1 MKYLGIDFGT
11 TFTKA
16 AMFDSEKNQ
25 TVLVE
30 LNPDNTDFGF
40 GKTKYAM
47 PTVVLVNI
55 TPYNRSYEVGHKAQN
70 MKRYPGTFVYEN
82 FKTSLDS
89 ENDCVQIN
97 PDITYQELIQAVL
110 THVYNTAK
118 LQTLSDFDRVVIT
131 VPAST
136 IRNSPRW
143 QRMYNAARNTFC
155 SNIDIDIIYEPEAA
169 GFALLNE
176 SLKKDP
182 AIDGKTFL
190 VYDFGGGTFDA
201 SVFQVKDE
209 QIFVIGESIGSDD
222 QRKWGGVYID
232 DIIRKD
238 YRMNGLIINTLIE
251 DIENKS
257 LREQMKIEEMLRM
270 EPIKAKIALSTSKLY
285 QFALMDYTLNV
296 EHFNDLIRPMID
308 DTIKYSKSLL
318 ELKAEEGTELSIQ
331 DIKKIF
337 LVGGT
342 SRLQMIP
349 NAWSKERNTNGKAL
363 SFDMEHA
370 DIEIVAIGAAKYNH
384 LRVSPDRLI
393 ELGVLRLSNKDYSE
407 AALHFRNS
415 ETPLGN
421 YLLGLLFF
429 EGLIGNKRNYRKAI
443 QYFEKSGNEQSNA
456 MLAKCAFQGRHGL
469 PRNHEM
475 AKAFLQKAGKLD
487 LTKKISSAIKSNS
500 PAQDILDEIYNFDP
514 IKEVLSNFDIDKLQN
529 KYSKEE
535 PSKSS
540 KDAVSDKSASVEE
553 VKPCSPDLNYSDLMN
568 FASKIFNP

>member
-16 AMFDSEKNQ
+16 AIFDSEKNQ
-25 TVLVE
+25 TALVE

-89 ENDCVQIN
+89 ENDCVQTN

-110 THVYNTAK
+110 THIYNTAK

-143 QRMYNAARNTFC
+143 QRMYNAARNTFG
-155 SNIDIDIIYEPEAA
+155 STIDIDIIYEPEAA

-176 SLKKDP
+176 SLKKDSS
-182 AIDGKTFL
+182 IDGKTFL

-238 YRMNGLIINTLIE
+238 YRRNGSIVNTLIG

-270 EPIKAKIALSTSKLY
+270 EPIKAKIALSTSKFY

-296 EHFNDLIRPMID
+296 EHFNDLISPMID
-308 DTIKYSKSLL
+308 DTIKYSKNLL
-318 ELKAEEGTELSIQ
+318 ELKADEGTELSLQ

-349 NAWSKERNTNGKAL
+349 NAWSKERNKNNKAL
-363 SFDMEHA
+363 SFDIEHA
-370 DIEIVAIGAAKYNH
+370 DIEIVAIGASKYNH

-393 ELGVLRLSNKDYSE
+393 ELGILRLSNKDYSQ
-407 AALHFRNS
+407 AALYFRNS

-443 QYFEKSGNEQSNA
+443 QYFEKSDNEQSNA
-456 MLAKCAFQGRHGL
+456 MLAKCAFQGRLGL
-469 PRNHEM
+469 PRNHQM
-475 AKAFLQKAGKLD
+475 ARKFLGKAGKLD
-487 LTKKISSAIKSNS
+487 LTNKIRTALDANS
-500 PAQDILDEIYNFDP
+500 TSQEILTGIYNYKP
-514 IKEVLSNFDIDKLQN
+514 IEDALSNFDIAKLQN
-529 KYSKEE
+529 KYTESIN
-535 PSKSS
+535 SNR
-540 KDAVSDKSASVEE
+540 VDKSIVTTTDTNRVS
-553 VKPCSPDLNYSDLMN
+553 PCSPELDYSDLMKLAN
-568 FASKIFNP
+568 SLKF

>member
-16 AMFDSEKNQ
+16 AIFDTEKDQ

-47 PTVVLVNI
+47 PTIVLVNI

-70 MKRYPGTFVYEN
+70 MKRYPGTFVYEK

-89 ENDCVQIN
+89 DNDCVQTN
-97 PDITYQELIQAVL
+97 PDITYQELIQAIF

-118 LQTLSDFDRVVIT
+118 LQALSDFDRVVIT

-143 QRMYNAARNTFC
+143 QRMYNAARNTFG
-155 SNIDIDIIYEPEAA
+155 SNMVIDIIYEPEAA
-169 GFALLNE
+169 GFALLND

-182 AIDGKTFL
+182 SIDGKTFL

-209 QIFVIGESIGSDD
+209 QIFIIGESIGSDD

-232 DIIRKD
+232 DIILKD
-238 YRMNGLIINTLIE
+238 YKRNGSIINTIIG
-251 DIENKS
+251 DIENKG

-270 EPIKAKIALSTSKLY
+270 EPIKAKIALSTSTLY

-308 DTIKYSKSLL
+308 DTITYSKSLL
-318 ELKAEEGTELSIQ
+318 ELKAEEGTELSLQ

-349 NAWSKERNTNGKAL
+349 NAWSKEQNKNSKAS
-363 SFDMEHA
+363 SFEMEHA
-370 DIEIVAIGAAKYNH
+370 DIEIVAIGASKYNH

-393 ELGVLRLSNKDYSE
+393 ELGILRLSNKDYSQ
-407 AALHFRNS
+407 AALYFRNS

-443 QYFEKSGNEQSNA
+443 QYFEKSDNEQSNA
-456 MLAKCAFQGRHGL
+456 MLAKCSFQGRQGL

-475 AKAFLQKAGKLD
+475 AKAFLQKAGKLE
-487 LTKKISSAIKSNS
+487 LTTKLQTALNTSTPSQNTLDYIYKYNPIEDALSS
-500 PAQDILDEIYNFDP
+500 
-514 IKEVLSNFDIDKLQN
+514 FDIAKLQS
-529 KYSKEE
+529 KYQVESAPKSKKESE
-535 PSKSS
+535 LLNSQDSGN
-540 KDAVSDKSASVEE
+540 VQ
-553 VKPCSPDLNYSDLMN
+553 PCCPDLNYSDLMRLAN
-568 FASKIFNP
+568 TIKY